1 MKGSLQRRALMMLL
15 VERQAS
21 DQSSLKP
28 VSLDLGPLSGSS
40 SISKTVVVVLEA
52 TRWVATLTML
62 HDQVLSSN
70 CLLRWAK
77 LMSVMGENWVE
88 P

>member
-21 DQSSLKP
+21 DQSFLKP
-28 VSLDLGPLSGSS
+28 VSLDLGPLSGSF